1 MLKIDM
7 HVTHSNAKLRVR
19 APQSCKNQVQ
29 CQSISSVIVSQC
41 GFPQVMTAQRRL
53 QVQSVGALRVKGM
66 LNMSS

>member
-1 MLKIDM
+1 MLKIDV
-7 HVTHSNAKLRVR
+7 HVTHSNASRVR

-41 GFPQVMTAQRRL
+41 EFPQVMTAQRQL
-53 QVQSVGALRVKGM
+53 QVRSVGALRVKGM